1 MQMSIAGWRDGLCEE
16 HERRTERRKTG
27 EILARWREEWQ
38 GCKPRVILNEHSF
51 LEASWPGVSL
61 IEKVWGRGK
70 GRDGEV
76 SILCSVV
83 VCERQAISSREWA

>member
-1 MQMSIAGWRDGLCEE
+1 MGCARNMREGQ
-16 HERRTERRKTG
+16 RRKTG

-61 IEKVWGRGK
+61 IEKVWG
-70 GRDGEV
+70 
-76 SILCSVV
+76 
-83 VCERQAISSREWA
+83 